1 MFLIYRQLFCLKI
14 QEMKRKLL
22 FLLLVAPLFLAAQQ
36 SLVTHWDFNSLIN
49 DANSA
54 TGNEMPVSGSGAIA
68 TVGGSTF
75 SFATG
80 YTGTILPVETN
91 TADNSGYNVTSWPAQ
106 GTGNKTRGI
115 QINTN
120 TTGFA
125 RIGVSFWQRLSNTAP
140 NTWVLQYTL
149 DHTGATTGGTAVWV
163 DTTIFTFV
171 PQATGTGDT
180 WHYRSV
186 SFAANNNFNN
196 KPNLAFR
203 VVAAFDPTAGTYLAA
218 RSTSTFST
226 TGTSRFDLVRVFEAP
241 VDASIAAASNFF
253 AVNENVGTVN
263 VPVTIANAN
272 QAPVTVNFGFSTYH
286 NATVNSDFT
295 WTGSLTVPAATNGV
309 FNLPIQITDDL
320 NAEKAERII
329 VKILNSDNAT
339 ASLTNNYCIIFIKD
353 NDYVAPIPTNEL
365 NLQLLTSFSNG
376 VTGANSAEI
385 VAFDPSTDRL
395 YIANS
400 IGQKMDVVNFSN
412 PSAPVLLNS
421 ISMASYGGINSIV
434 AKNGIVAAAVE
445 NANPQLNGSVVFF
458 DQNGVYQNQV
468 SVGAMPDM
476 ITFNQDYT
484 KLLTAN
490 EGEPNS
496 SYSSDP
502 EGSVS
507 IIDISGGIA
516 TLTQANVT
524 SIGLTSFNGQET
536 ALRAQGIRI
545 FTSSATVAQD
555 LEPEY
560 IAVSTDN
567 TRAYVTMQ
575 ENNALLTINLLTNSI
590 VSLTPF
596 GYSSYAA
603 GTNNALDASDQSGMI
618 LITGDLPIKGAY
630 MPDAMAYRTIGG
642 QGYLFTANEGDSR
655 EFGSIVDANRISSTT
670 FNNLDVTAFPDA
682 AILRNNKFLG
692 RLSALKYSGDT
703 DGDGDYDELHVM
715 SGRSFSIWNPTTGAQ
730 VFDSKDLIEQI
741 TANHPTYG
749 TLFNVSNTVGTPAL
763 KNRSDDKGPEVE
775 GIAVHQFNGH
785 TYVFASLERIGGVM
799 IFNVDNPNAPVYVG
813 YANNRSASNPNG
825 PDLGAEGIIVIDAQ
839 DSPNGQHLL
848 LLANEVSST
857 LSIYQM
863 NSCAV
868 ASGAIISAPT
878 NQICVGAS
886 LNLNL
891 ATQANVTY
899 QWLFNNQVITGATTN
914 TINANA
920 AGVYKVAVQN
930 SALGCIDTSGVFTL
944 TVNPLPQVNAG
955 QDVSVCS
962 GSTVNLV
969 ATGNATSYIWN
980 NGQSGT
986 ALAINTQGFVGVNT
1000 YTVTATNTTTGCQAQ
1015 DAVQVTINALPQVNA
1030 GPDLII
1036 CLGDSILLNA
1046 SGAQTY
1052 NWNNNYTNGSYI
1064 TPGAGLSN
1072 LVVSGV
1078 NSLGCTAND
1087 SLEIQ
1092 VNALPGISI
1101 TPGLSVC
1108 ASNLPVNLE
1117 VNTIGAVLWNT
1128 NETTNSIA
1136 AASSGIYSVIVTDL
1150 VTGCQNQASTEL
1162 QVWQNPSIDLD
1173 SIYGVCSAN
1182 LPYSIDAN
1190 AQGSS
1195 LTYLWSNGQSNAALN
1210 GSQQGVFTL
1219 EVTDVNGCQASAQ
1232 TEVEILSSPN
1242 VNAGQDQV
1250 VCEDQFPITIAASG
1264 SAISIEWNTGSSAAL
1279 LSVNTPGIYILTG
1292 INNNGC
1298 IAQDSVVITSD
1309 PCLALQEQEEIFN
1322 LFPNPVSDVLYVNA
1336 PENSQNMALLS
1347 SEGKLIQEIEVSTA
1361 KLLQIDMRMLPAGIY
1376 LLSMKTESGLHSQ
1389 RIIKL

>member
-1 MFLIYRQLFCLKI
+1 
-14 QEMKRKLL
+14 MKRKLL
-22 FLLLVAPLFLAAQQ
+22 FALTLFVPFLVVAQQ
-36 SLVTHWDFNSLIN
+36 ALVTHWDFNSIVN
-49 DANSA
+49 DAATS
-54 TGNEMPVSGSGAIA
+54 TGNDLPVAGLGTFTA
-68 TVGGSTF
+68 VGGSTF
-75 SFATG
+75 TFATG

-91 TADNSGYNVTSWPAQ
+91 TTDNSGYNVTGWPAQ
-106 GTGNKTRGI
+106 GTGDKTRGV
-115 QINTN
+115 QINAN
-120 TTGFA
+120 TTGFS
-125 RIGVSFWQRLSNTAP
+125 RIGISFWQRLSNTAP

-163 DTTIFTFV
+163 DTTVFTFV

-180 WHYRSV
+180 WHYRTV

-218 RSTSTFST
+218 RSTSSYST

-241 VDASIAAASNFF
+241 VDASIATSSNFL

-263 VPVTIANAN
+263 VPITIANAN

-286 NATVNSDFT
+286 NASENTDFT
-295 WTGSLTVPAATNGV
+295 WSGSLTVPAATNGV

-320 NAEKAERII
+320 EAEKAERII

-353 NDYVAPIPTNEL
+353 NDYIAPTPTNEL

-376 VTGANSAEI
+376 ATGTNSAEI

-395 YIANS
+395 FIANS

-412 PSAPVLLNS
+412 PAAPILVTS
-421 ISMASYGGINSIV
+421 ISMAPYGGINSIV
-434 AKNGIVAAAVE
+434 AKNGIVAAAIE

-468 SVGAMPDM
+468 TVGAMPDM

-496 SYSSDP
+496 TYAVDP
-502 EGSVS
+502 EGSIS
-507 IIDISGGIA
+507 IIDISGGIPA
-516 TLTQANVT
+516 LSQANVT
-524 SIGLTSFNGQET
+524 TIGLTSFNGQET

-567 TRAYVTMQ
+567 TKAYVTMQ
-575 ENNALLTINLLTNSI
+575 ENNALLTIDLLTNSI

-603 GTNNALDASDQSGMI
+603 GTNNALDASDQSGMV

-630 MPDAMAYRTIGG
+630 MPDAMAYKTIGG

-655 EFGSIVDANRISSTT
+655 EFGSVVDANRISSST
-670 FNNLDVTAFPDA
+670 FNNLDATAFPDA

-715 SGRSFSIWNPTTGAQ
+715 SGRSFSIWNPTTGTQ
-730 VFDSKDLIEQI
+730 VFDSKDIIEQI
-741 TANHPTYG
+741 TANHPTFG
-749 TLFNVSNTVGTPAL
+749 SIFNASNSVGTPAL

-813 YANNRSASNPNG
+813 YANNRSANNPNG

-868 ASGAIISAPT
+868 ASGAVITAASNT
-878 NQICVGAS
+878 ICAGQSV
-886 LNLNL
+886 NLNIN
-891 ATQANVTY
+891 TQANVTF
-899 QWLFNNQVITGATTN
+899 QWLANNQAVAGATTN
-914 TINANA
+914 SLNATT
-920 AGVYKVAVQN
+920 AGAYKVAVQN
-930 SALGCIDTSGVFTL
+930 STLGCMDTSAVFTL
-944 TVNPLPQVNAG
+944 TVNALPQVNAG

-962 GSTVNLV
+962 GAVVNLV
-969 ATGNATSYIWN
+969 ATGNATTYFWN

-986 ALAINTQGFVGVNT
+986 ALAINTQGFTGVNT
-1000 YTVTATNTTTGCQAQ
+1000 YSITATNTTTGCLAQ
-1015 DAVQVTINALPQVNA
+1015 DTVQVTVNALPQVYA
-1030 GPDLII
+1030 GPDIAI

-1052 NWNNNYTNGSYI
+1052 NWNNSSMNGTYF
-1064 TPGAGLSN
+1064 TPGLGLSN

-1087 SLEIQ
+1087 SLQIQ
-1092 VNALPGISI
+1092 VNALPSISI
-1101 TPGLSVC
+1101 TPSFAVC
-1108 ASNLPVNLE
+1108 ASNLPVELQ
-1117 VNTIGAVLWNT
+1117 VNTNGTVLWNT
-1128 NETTNSIA
+1128 NESSNSIA
-1136 AASSGIYSVIVTDL
+1136 AASAGVYSATVTDL
-1150 VTGCQNQASTEL
+1150 LTGCQNQAATEL
-1162 QVWQNPSIDLD
+1162 QVWQNPTILLD
-1173 SIYGVCSAN
+1173 SIYGICSAD
-1182 LPYSIDAN
+1182 LPYSINAN
-1190 AQGSS
+1190 AQGAS
-1195 LTYLWSNGQSNAALN
+1195 LTYLWSNGQTSATLN
-1210 GSQQGVFTL
+1210 GIQQGGFSL

-1232 TEVEILSSPN
+1232 TDINILNSPN
-1242 VNAGQDQV
+1242 VNAGEDQV
-1250 VCEDQFPITIAASG
+1250 ICEDQFPITIAASG
-1264 SAISIEWNTGSSAAL
+1264 SANSITWNTGASAAIL
-1279 LSVNTPGIYILTG
+1279 NVNSPGIYILTG
-1292 INNNGC
+1292 VNNNGC
-1298 IAQDSVVITSD
+1298 TAQDSVVITSD
-1309 PCLALQEQEEIFN
+1309 PCLALQEQKEIFN
-1322 LFPNPVSDVLYVNA
+1322 VYPNPVSDILYMNT
-1336 PENSQNMALLS
+1336 PENSQNIALLS
-1347 SEGKLIQEIEVSTA
+1347 SEGKIILEIEVSSTN
-1361 KLLQIDMRMLPAGIY
+1361 LLQIDMQMLPVGIY
-1376 LLSMKTESGLHSQ
+1376 LLSIKTESGLHLQ

>member
-1 MFLIYRQLFCLKI
+1 MKI
-14 QEMKRKLL
+14 KIL
-22 FLLLVAPLFLAAQQ
+22 FLLVVAPLFLAAQQ

-49 DANSA
+49 DANAASG
-54 TGNEMPVSGSGAIA
+54 TDLPVSGTGAIA

-80 YTGTILPVETN
+80 YTGTILPVEAN
-91 TADNSGYNVTSWPAQ
+91 TTDNSGFNVSGWPAQ

-115 QINTN
+115 QINAN
-120 TTGFA
+120 TTGYA

-163 DTTIFTFV
+163 DTTVFTFV

-180 WHYRSV
+180 WHFRSV

-203 VVAAFDPTAGTYLAA
+203 LVAAFDPTTGTFLAA

-241 VDASIAAASNFF
+241 VDASIAAASNFI

-272 QAPVTVNFGFSTYH
+272 QAPVTINFGFSSYH
-286 NATVNSDFT
+286 NATVNNDFT
-295 WTGSLTVPAATNGV
+295 WTGSLTVPAASNGV

-320 NAEKAERII
+320 DAEKAERII

-353 NDYVAPIPTNEL
+353 NDYVAPMPTNEL
-365 NLQLLTSFSNG
+365 NLQLLSSFSNG

-400 IGQKMDVVNFSN
+400 IGQKLDIVNFSN

-421 ISMASYGGINSIV
+421 ISMATYGGINSIV
-434 AKNGIVAAAVE
+434 AKNGIVAAAIE
-445 NANPQLNGSVVFF
+445 NVNPQLNGAVVFF

-476 ITFNQDYT
+476 LTFNQDFS

-490 EGEPNS
+490 EGEPNAT
-496 SYSSDP
+496 YTVDP

-507 IIDISGGIA
+507 IIDLSGGITA
-516 TLTQANVT
+516 LTQANVT
-524 SIGLTSFNGQET
+524 TIGLTSFNGQET
-536 ALRAQGIRI
+536 TLRAQGIRI

-560 IAVSTDN
+560 IAISTDN
-567 TRAYVTMQ
+567 TKAYVTMQ
-575 ENNALLTINLLTNSI
+575 ENNALLTIDLQTNSI

-596 GYSSYAA
+596 GYSSYAT
-603 GTNNALDASDQSGMI
+603 GSNNALDASDQSGMI

-655 EFGSIVDANRISSTT
+655 EFGSVVDANRISSAT
-670 FNNLDVTAFPDA
+670 FNNLDLTAFPDA
-682 AILRNNKFLG
+682 SILRNNKFLG

-715 SGRSFSIWNPTTGAQ
+715 SGRSFSIWNPVTGSQ

-741 TANHPTYG
+741 IANHPTFG
-749 TLFNVSNTVGTPAL
+749 NLFNVSNTVGTPAL

-785 TYVFASLERIGGVM
+785 TYVFASLERVGGVM
-799 IFNVDNPNAPVYVG
+799 VFNVDNPSAPVYVG

-868 ASGAIISAPT
+868 ASGAIITAPT

-886 LNLNL
+886 LNLNV
-891 ATQANVTY
+891 ASQANVSY
-899 QWLFNNQVITGATTN
+899 QWLINNQVITGATTN

-930 SALGCIDTSGVFTL
+930 STLGCMDTSAVFNL
-944 TVNPLPQVNAG
+944 TVNPLPLVDAG
-955 QDVSVCS
+955 QDITVCS
-962 GSTVNLV
+962 GAVVNLA
-969 ATGNATSYIWN
+969 ATGNATTYVWN

-986 ALAINTQGFVGVNT
+986 SLVINTQGFAGNNT
-1000 YTVTATNTTTGCQAQ
+1000 YSVLATNTTTGCQAQ
-1015 DAVQVTINALPQVNA
+1015 DAVQVTVNALPLVDA

-1052 NWNNNYTNGSYI
+1052 NWNNNYTNGAYI
-1064 TPGAGLSN
+1064 TLGAGLSN

-1117 VNTIGAVLWNT
+1117 VNATGAVLWNT
-1128 NETTNSIA
+1128 NETTNSISA
-1136 AASSGIYSVIVTDL
+1136 GSAGIYSATVTDL
-1150 VTGCQNQASTEL
+1150 LTGCQNQATTEL
-1162 QVWQNPSIDLD
+1162 QVWQNPIIDLD
-1173 SIYGVCSAN
+1173 SAYGVCSAN
-1182 LPYSIDAN
+1182 LPYTIN
-1190 AQGSS
+1190 ALGQGSN
-1195 LTYLWSNGQSNAALN
+1195 LTYMWSNGQTTPTLN

-1219 EVTDVNGCQASAQ
+1219 AVIDVNGCQASAQ
-1232 TEVEILSSPN
+1232 TQVEILNSPN
-1242 VNAGQDQV
+1242 VNAGEDQV
-1250 VCEDQFPITIAASG
+1250 VCEDQFPVTLAASG
-1264 SAISIEWNTGSSAAL
+1264 SANAILWNTGSSAAL
-1279 LSVNTPGIYILTG
+1279 LSVSSPGVYVLTG
-1292 INNNGC
+1292 TNTNGC
-1298 IAQDSVVITSD
+1298 SAQDTVEITSD
-1309 PCLALQEQEEIFN
+1309 PCLAIESQEVRFSVY
-1322 LFPNPVSDVLYVNA
+1322 PNPVSESLFLNVSELPKNLALY
-1336 PENSQNMALLS
+1336 ST
-1347 SEGKLIQEIEVSTA
+1347 EGKLM
-1361 KLLQIDMRMLPAGIY
+1361 LQINALSDFVEIDMSLLASGVYILEITLDSGIY
-1376 LLSMKTESGLHSQ
+1376 TQ
-1389 RIIKL
+1389 RIVKQ